1 MPPPDLRT
9 RYEDCVRA
17 LRLKAEA
24 MREYGVAAETIART
38 LHAARRQL
46 AAEFKA
52 RTPEPLRSRIQDR
65 TTAIYGDPNGPG
77 IEALRA
83 RGKSWEDIIDS
94 ACRPGVRFF

>member
-1 MPPPDLRT
+1 
-9 RYEDCVRA
+9 
-17 LRLKAEA
+17 
-24 MREYGVAAETIART
+24 MRSDGVPAETIART

-65 TTAIYGDPNGPG
+65 TTATYGDPGGPP
-77 IEALRA
+77 IDALRA